1 MISRPGKRSMV
12 LRWCILITAIVVFNL
27 PLFTAVITA
36 FKTPAQISAS
46 PPVLLFTPTLDNF
59 RAILGNQSLRFSR
72 YLVNSFIL
80 SLAGTSVAIVLTLP
94 AAYVMV
100 RHRIGHRLLLPFVA
114 NLRTIPLI
122 IFAIPFYFMYQ
133 TAGLLD
139 TRSGL
144 AVIAALI
151 NLPLAMIVFVGFFQ
165 DLPVELEEAAYVDGA
180 STWQTIRAV
189 ILPLSTTVTASAAVL
204 SFIYSWN
211 EFLFGLI
218 LTTRRA
224 VPVTVG
230 STFFITSFGVRWGET
245 AAAIC
250 LSVIP
255 PLVVGIISFRFLTR
269 ALLAGAIKG

>member
-1 MISRPGKRSMV
+1 MISQPKKSAAA
-12 LRWCILITAIVVFNL
+12 LRWCVLAASVIIFNL
-27 PLFTAVITA
+27 PLLATVLTAL
-36 FKTPAQISAS
+36 KTPAQISAS
-46 PPVLLFTPTLDNF
+46 PPVWLFAPTLDNF
-59 RAILGNQSLRFSR
+59 RAVLENPSLRFTR
-72 YLVNSFIL
+72 YLVNSFAL
-80 SLAGTSVAIVLTLP
+80 SLTGTFIALVLTLP
-94 AAYVMV
+94 AAYTVV
-100 RHRIGHRLLLPFVA
+100 RHRIGHRILLPFAA

-133 TAGLLD
+133 VSGLLD
-139 TRSGL
+139 TRFGL
-144 AVIAALI
+144 ALIAALI
-151 NLPLAMIVFVGFFQ
+151 NLPLSMMIFVGFFQ

-180 STWQTIRAV
+180 TTWQTIRAV

-255 PLVVGIISFRFLTR
+255 PLIVGIISFRFLTR
-269 ALLAGAIKG
+269 ALLAGAVKG